1 MSEFGLILTK
11 LLPLWAIAGII
22 LVIILLHI
30 KQTQRSKVNLEIWL
44 NNNQFRLIS
53 VERRYLRRGPY
64 LWKSSKG
71 QVIFRISLANNENEE
86 KIAWV
91 KCGSYFKGAAFSD
104 DLDVIF
110 DYRVVLTLGIFGLD
124 LLPIWNPLFPHLNFG
139 YIWRVRRRYKR
150 DCLLNL

>member
-11 LLPLWAIAGII
+11 LLPLWAISGII

-104 DLDVIF
+104 DIDVIF
-110 DYRVVLTLGIFGLD
+110 D
-124 LLPIWNPLFPHLNFG
+124 
-139 YIWRVRRRYKR
+139 
-150 DCLLNL
+150 